1 MELKTEES
9 KSTQDKISERKTIM
23 NNSYV
28 LTEIGQKQ
36 CETYIAELKAKR
48 KELLD
53 AGIDTANNTYI
64 DFTPQELFED
74 MLEDSYIEDD
84 NVISNS
90 YGVTDHYDS
99 DYPLC
104 LKYGVDFLKM

>member
-1 MELKTEES
+1 
-9 KSTQDKISERKTIM
+9 M

-64 DFTPQELFED
+64 DFTPIIRRYARRFV
-74 MLEDSYIEDD
+74 YRR
-84 NVISNS
+84 
-90 YGVTDHYDS
+90 
-99 DYPLC
+99 
-104 LKYGVDFLKM
+104 

>member
-1 MELKTEES
+1 
-9 KSTQDKISERKTIM
+9 M

-64 DFTPQELFED
+64 DFTPQELF
-74 MLEDSYIEDD
+74 
-84 NVISNS
+84 
-90 YGVTDHYDS
+90 
-99 DYPLC
+99 
-104 LKYGVDFLKM
+104 

>member
-1 MELKTEES
+1 
-9 KSTQDKISERKTIM
+9 M
-23 NNSYV
+23 NNSYR
-28 LTEIGQKQ
+28 INRNRS
-36 CETYIAELKAKR
+36 ETVRKLILLSLKAKR

-90 YGVTDHYDS
+90 YGVTDHYDA

>member
-1 MELKTEES
+1 
-9 KSTQDKISERKTIM
+9 M

-36 CETYIAELKAKR
+36 CETYIDELKAKR

-90 YGVTDHYDS
+90 YGVTDHYDA